1 MGSETLV
8 NGHAF
13 DFDTSTCAKCGM
25 QEVEYEKRGEPQCT
39 GKKPEAAE
47 SARKHIEYTWPDE

>member
-1 MGSETLV
+1 MLV
-8 NGHAF
+8 R
-13 DFDTSTCAKCGM
+13 DFGPRMICAKCGM